1 MKRLAL
7 ATVVLSGLA
16 VGAQAGGLPKPV
28 RLVDRMKVYDVTHFV
43 RGAEAGGGGSSSQ
56 ASTAEA
62 RQETPAVKPTEKQK
76 PEPKPAKAD

>member
-43 RGAEAGGGGSSSQ
+43 RGAEAGGGGGSSQ

-62 RQETPAVKPTEKQK
+62 RQEAPAVKPTEKQK
-76 PEPKPAKAD
+76 PEPKPVKAD